1 MNVHS
6 LSNAH
11 SVIAPDFPSLLRGTE
26 LCLFRAT
33 GPGTAR
39 ARELR
44 VTVAASTLPR
54 EGSIYR
60 VRTRPFSR
68 PRLETD
74 FQIVLRHDRHRT
86 QLPPQTIDRKP
97 GRLRGK
103 LPDGNDRA
111 QDAHGINRD
120 FQEFPAFFF
129 RVNQQFI
136 SCVIVHKRLVLSLET
151 PAITAFVCC
160 LLIIDNCFEH
170 WMPRRCELDSN
181 NCHVE
186 RCETSL
192 IAHERAYWIR

>member
-11 SVIAPDFPSLLRGTE
+11 PVILPDFPSLLRGTD

-33 GPGTAR
+33 GPAPRGS
-39 ARELR
+39 RELR
-44 VTVAASTLPR
+44 VKVAASTLPR

-60 VRTRPFSR
+60 VRTHPFSR
-68 PRLETD
+68 PVLKTD
-74 FQIVLRHDRHRT
+74 FQVVLRHDRHRT
-86 QLPPQTIDRKP
+86 QLPRQGIDRKP

-111 QDAHGINRD
+111 QDAHDISCD
-120 FQEFPAFFF
+120 FQEVPALFF
-129 RVNQQFI
+129 RVNQQFV

-160 LLIIDNCFEH
+160 LLIV
-170 WMPRRCELDSN
+170 R
-181 NCHVE
+181 
-186 RCETSL
+186 
-192 IAHERAYWIR
+192 